1 MLVVILDLFC
11 GFDCTVAD
19 SVLLFAVGCV
29 RLGVWVSW
37 FVISCEVACG
47 HCMLFGLI
55 DLVWFGVRCL
65 FWFMVSQI

>member
-47 HCMLFGLI
+47 HCML
-55 DLVWFGVRCL
+55 LV
-65 FWFMVSQI
+65 